1 MDKKTENEK
10 GFVVFLQAIPW
21 PWYAGLGVVVYLIL
35 HALAEREIPVTNQMP
50 EEVALYTHR
59 LVWKMM
65 ASIFQ
70 YLIPAI
76 FGLFAI
82 LSLRRAGGKRK

>member
-1 MDKKTENEK
+1 M
-10 GFVVFLQAIPW
+10 L
-21 PWYAGLGVVVYLIL
+21 LL
-35 HALAEREIPVTNQMP
+35 ALAEREIPVANQMP

-70 YLIPAI
+70 YLIPGT
-76 FGLFAI
+76 FGLLAI
-82 LSLRRAGGKRK
+82 LSFRQAGEKRK